1 MRKKIF
7 AAILATVMVACLL
20 PTAAFA
26 ARESGI
32 QLGTGGLNANDEIYL
47 GNYTD
52 GTTYDVPWIVLA
64 SGKLSHSSVATG
76 ANVLSL
82 LSTWIFIAWIAS

>member
-52 GTTYDVPWIVLA
+52 GTTYDVPWIVMSKA
-64 SGKLSHSSVATG
+64 
-76 ANVLSL
+76 
-82 LSTWIFIAWIAS
+82 